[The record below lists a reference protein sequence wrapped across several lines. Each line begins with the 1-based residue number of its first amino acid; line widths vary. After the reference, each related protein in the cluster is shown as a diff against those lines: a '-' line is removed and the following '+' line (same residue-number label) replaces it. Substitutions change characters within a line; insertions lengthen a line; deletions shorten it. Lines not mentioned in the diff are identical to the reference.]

1 MNDRT
6 PQPQGGEAP
15 DPAPLEGTP
24 PADTGPGPD
33 AARPPDRR
41 GPTDH
46 HPRTAATT
54 PAEPTR
60 GHPRPEAARTPDRAP
75 AAATA
80 PGTCPGPETARGT
93 GPRPDRASGPG
104 AAPGSGARGGRHI
117 GQALAAAY
125 ARGTVRE
132 PDAWSLEKHL
142 ESCGACAG
150 VVSAAV
156 RETAAGTVVA
166 DVRASVLGAV
176 GTTGTVQTSGTVRT
190 SGAVQTTGTADARP
204 AVSLGR
210 LRNRDHRSHPAAGRS
225 PHGSPAGPAHGRP
238 ARLPRPGAIR
248 TGLLRTVGP
257 ALSRGWLGALAA
269 VVAGAFAVSYGTGS
283 EAARPLLLALAPALP
298 PAGVALSY
306 GRHADPLHEIAAAT
320 PSGGLRL
327 LLTRSAAVLALSVTL
342 LTAAGALLPA
352 DGGAPGAATW
362 LLPALALTAGAL
374 ALGTWTGLRT
384 AAAALA
390 GGWLAVALYPAAG
403 SSPGGFGA
411 RLAPLLSG
419 TAAQTGWAAA
429 AALCTGLL
437 VLRRTTFDQLEKA

>member
-6 PQPQGGEAP
+6 PRRRRGGEAP
-15 DPAPLEGTP
+15 DLAAREGAPPAAPPRNTDRGTP
-24 PADTGPGPD
+24 PTPDRYGPADNRANPETARSTGPGP
-33 AARPPDRR
+33 
-41 GPTDH
+41 
-46 HPRTAATT
+46 
-54 PAEPTR
+54 
-60 GHPRPEAARTPDRAP
+60 
-75 AAATA
+75 
-80 PGTCPGPETARGT
+80 
-93 GPRPDRASGPG
+93 
-104 AAPGSGARGGRHI
+104 GGWHI
-117 GQALAAAY
+117 EEALAAAY
-125 ARGTVRE
+125 ARGAVRE

-142 ESCGACAG
+142 ESCGPCAG
-150 VVSAAV
+150 IVSAAV
-156 RETAAGTVVA
+156 RETAAGAVVA

-176 GTTGTVQTSGTVRT
+176 HAG
-190 SGAVQTTGTADARP
+190 ARP

-210 LRNRDHRSHPAAGRS
+210 LRGRDHRPRTAARRS
-225 PHGSPAGPAHGRP
+225 RHGSPAGTAHP
-238 ARLPRPGAIR
+238 LPRPGAIR

-352 DGGAPGAATW
+352 GGGAPGAATW

-403 SSPGGFGA
+403 SSPGGFGT

-437 VLRRTTFDQLEKA
+437 VLRRTTFDHLEKA

>member
-1 MNDRT
+1 M
-6 PQPQGGEAP
+6 PEAG
-15 DPAPLEGTP
+15 AT
-24 PADTGPGPD
+24 
-33 AARPPDRR
+33 PDRA
-41 GPTDH
+41 GPSGNR
-46 HPRTAATT
+46 PRTAAT
-54 PAEPTR
+54 PGEPTR
-60 GHPRPEAARTPDRAP
+60 TRRGPDAAPDPDRAQAAPATPGTRPDPETVRSTASEAGATPEHHRPADNHPNPEAARSTS
-75 AAATA
+75 
-80 PGTCPGPETARGT
+80 PGP
-93 GPRPDRASGPG
+93 GPRP
-104 AAPGSGARGGRHI
+104 GGWHV

-125 ARGTVRE
+125 ARGAVRE

-142 ESCGACAG
+142 ESCGPCAG
-150 VVSAAV
+150 IVSAAV
-156 RETAAGTVVA
+156 RETAAGAVVA
-166 DVRASVLGAV
+166 DVRASVLG
-176 GTTGTVQTSGTVRT
+176 TVHAG
-190 SGAVQTTGTADARP
+190 ARP

-210 LRNRDHRSHPAAGRS
+210 LRGRDHRSHTAARRRR
-225 PHGSPAGPAHGRP
+225 HGSPPGTAHSRP
-238 ARLPRPGAIR
+238 APAPRPGAIR

-352 DGGAPGAATW
+352 GGGAPGAATW

-390 GGWLAVALYPAAG
+390 GGWLAVALYTAAG

-437 VLRRTTFDQLEKA
+437 VLRRTTFDHLEKA

>member
-1 MNDRT
+1 MNDGT
-6 PQPQGGEAP
+6 PRRRPGGEAR
-15 DPAPLEGTP
+15 DQAAPAT
-24 PADTGPGPD
+24 
-33 AARPPDRR
+33 
-41 GPTDH
+41 
-46 HPRTAATT
+46 
-54 PAEPTR
+54 
-60 GHPRPEAARTPDRAP
+60 EAARS
-75 AAATA
+75 
-80 PGTCPGPETARGT
+80 T
-93 GPRPDRASGPG
+93 GPRPDPSPGPG
-104 AAPGSGARGGRHI
+104 APPGPGVRGGWHI

-125 ARGTVRE
+125 ASGAVRE

-142 ESCGACAG
+142 ESCGPCAG

-156 RETAAGTVVA
+156 RETDAGAAVA

-176 GTTGTVQTSGTVRT
+176 HASG
-190 SGAVQTTGTADARP
+190 GAVARP

-210 LRNRDHRSHPAAGRS
+210 LRDRDHRSPAAARRS
-225 PHGSPAGPAHGRP
+225 RHGSPPGTAHGRP
-238 ARLPRPGAIR
+238 APGRRRGALR

-269 VVAGAFAVSYGTGS
+269 VVAAAFAVSYGTGS

-342 LTAAGALLPA
+342 LTAAGALLP
-352 DGGAPGAATW
+352 GGGSAPGAATW

-390 GGWLAVALYPAAG
+390 GGWLAVALYTAAG
-403 SSPGGFGA
+403 SSPGGFGT

-437 VLRRTTFDQLEKA
+437 VLRRTTFDHLEKA